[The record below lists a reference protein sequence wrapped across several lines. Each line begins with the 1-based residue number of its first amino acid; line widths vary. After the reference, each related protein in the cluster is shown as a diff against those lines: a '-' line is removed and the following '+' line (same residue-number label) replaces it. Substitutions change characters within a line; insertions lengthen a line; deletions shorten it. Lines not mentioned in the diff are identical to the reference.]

1 MAQIHEKIVNTIR
14 LLSADAVEKANSG
27 HPGMPMGAA
36 PMAYVLWSKHL
47 HSSAT
52 DPNWLN
58 RDRFVLSAG
67 HGSMLHYALLH
78 LFGYDLSLD
87 DLKNFRQWG
96 SNTPGHPEYGMTP
109 GIETT
114 TGPLGQGL
122 AMGVGLA
129 LAESRLAAEFNQPDF
144 NIVNHHTYVIAGD
157 GCLMEGVSSEAS
169 SLAGHLQLGKLI
181 VLYDDNHITID
192 GDTGLAFTEDV
203 AKRYEAYGWQVLRV
217 ADGNDL
223 ESINHALNEA
233 KKENDKPSLL
243 MVRTTIGYGSPKK
256 AGTSGVHGSPL
267 GSEELAKTK
276 EGFGFDPQKSF
287 VVDEDVLSA
296 MVEIIDAREM
306 ARFEWEGLYQSYC
319 ERFPDLAAKWEMWHD
334 YELPEN
340 AFDKDELWSLFQKTD
355 ATRNAG
361 GIFMN
366 AVKDIVPNLM
376 GGSADLNGS
385 TKTYLKGFGDYQAGH
400 TKADNFYFGV
410 REHAM
415 GAVLNGLA
423 LHGGIRPFGA
433 TFMVFSDYM
442 KPAIRLSALMKL
454 PVIYVFTHDSIG
466 VGEDG
471 PTHQPIE
478 HLVMLRSIP
487 NVTVFRPA
495 DSKETAIAWIE
506 ALRNTTGPSVI
517 VLSRQNLPVLSGVS
531 RGAHR
536 GGYVLS
542 TDGFSDQSI
551 SLERGADHHWKI
563 NQSEPVAG
571 VLIGTGSEVHVLV
584 EAQKLLAVDNIHV
597 NVVSMPSLEL
607 FKRQASDYQNG
618 VLPPDIRKR
627 VVMEAGLTLG
637 WERIATEDGIIIGID
652 HFGESAPA
660 EELFKHFGLT
670 AEHVVSAFKQL

>member
-1 MAQIHEKIVNTIR
+1 MAQIQEKIVNTIR

-47 HSSAT
+47 RSSAT

-78 LFGYDLSLD
+78 LFGYDVSLD
-87 DLKNFRQWG
+87 DLKKFRQWG
-96 SNTPGHPEYGMTP
+96 SNTPGHPEYGMTQ
-109 GIETT
+109 GVETT

-122 AMGVGLA
+122 AMGVGIA
-129 LAESRLAAEFNQPDF
+129 LAESRLAAEFNQPGFD
-144 NIVNHHTYVIAGD
+144 IVDHHTYVIAGD

-169 SLAGHLQLGKLI
+169 SMAGHMQLGKLI

-192 GDTGLAFTEDV
+192 GDTSLAFTEDV

-223 ESINHALNEA
+223 ESINNALNEA
-233 KKENDKPSLL
+233 KKQQSKPSLL

-267 GSEELAKTK
+267 GQEELAKTK

-287 VVDEDVLSA
+287 VIDDDVLSA

-306 ARFEWEGLYQSYC
+306 ARFAWEGLYQSYS
-319 ERFPDLAAKWEMWHD
+319 ERFPELAKKWEQWHD
-334 YELPEN
+334 YELPED
-340 AFDKDELWSLFQKTD
+340 AFDKDEIWALFQKTD

-366 AVKDIVPNLM
+366 AIKGIVPNLM

-385 TKTYLKGFGDYQAGH
+385 TKTYLKGFGDYQAGN

-410 REHAM
+410 REHGM

-423 LHGGIRPFGA
+423 LHGGIRPYGA

-495 DSKETAIAWIE
+495 DAKETAIVWIE
-506 ALRNTTGPSVI
+506 ALRNTNGPSVI
-517 VLSRQNLPVLSGVS
+517 VLSRQNLPILSGVG
-531 RGAHR
+531 RGAHQ
-536 GGYVLS
+536 GGYILS
-542 TDGFSDQSI
+542 TDGFSDHPVD
-551 SLERGADHHWKI
+551 LETGDYGNSNSRQTPPAEGI
-563 NQSEPVAG
+563 
-571 VLIGTGSEVHVLV
+571 LIGTGSEVHVLV
-584 EAQKLLAVDNIHV
+584 EAQKLLALDNIHV

-607 FKRQASDYQNG
+607 FRRQSAVYQES
-618 VLPPDIRKR
+618 VLPQHLRKR

-637 WERIATEDGIIIGID
+637 WERIATESGVVIGID

-670 AEHVVSAFKQL
+670 AEHVVSAYKGL

>member
-78 LFGYDLSLD
+78 LFGYDLSLE

-144 NIVNHHTYVIAGD
+144 SIVNHHTYVIAGD

-192 GDTGLAFTEDV
+192 GDTSLAFTEDV

-233 KKENDKPSLL
+233 KKENGKPSLL

-276 EGFGFDPQKSF
+276 EGFGFDPQKNF

-319 ERFPDLAAKWEMWHD
+319 ERFPELAAKWEMWHD

-385 TKTYLKGFGDYQAGH
+385 TKTYLKGFGDYQAGN

-517 VLSRQNLPVLSGVS
+517 VLSRQNLPVLSGVG

-571 VLIGTGSEVHVLV
+571 ILIGTGSEVHVLV

-607 FKRQASDYQNG
+607 FKRQTSDYQKG
-618 VLPPDIRKR
+618 VLPPNIRKR

-637 WERIATEDGIIIGID
+637 WERIATEDGMIIGID